1 MAYQAEEKSTGFGF
15 SKGNAGF
22 LKGGFRTGPSEQ
34 GSSSVFFFNTK
45 ARAKSKMEKA
55 REVPIHRQDFQLMKI
70 PLKRDTVIPGN
81 QTIGIPV

>member
-1 MAYQAEEKSTGFGF
+1 MVQGKRGNKGFDF
-15 SKGNAGF
+15 SKGIVGF
-22 LKGGFRTGPSEQ
+22 RKGGFRTGRSEQ
-34 GSSSVFFFNTK
+34 GSSSVFLINTK